1 MNIKFEISKELI
13 GKFHSILQNQLGK
26 TITGVNIRDYGNQ
39 YRFEFVDANTNGNW
53 HVELDRYG
61 TSDGIFRLY
70 CSSMF
75 LDIDIYSVKDLTR
88 FCKRI
93 DTVIEMQIEHVN
105 NR

>member
-13 GKFHSILQNQLGK
+13 RKFHSILQNQLGK
-26 TITGVNIRDYGNQ
+26 TIKDVNIRDWGNQ
-39 YRFEFVDANTNGNW
+39 YRFEFVDANDNGNW
-53 HVELDRYG
+53 HVELNRCG

-93 DTVIEMQIEHVN
+93 DAVIEMQIVHVN
-105 NR
+105 GR

>member
-26 TITGVNIRDYGNQ
+26 TITGVNIKDWNNQ
-39 YRFEFVDANTNGNW
+39 YRFEFFDVKDDGTW
-53 HVELDRYG
+53 HVELDKYG

-93 DTVIEMQIEHVN
+93 DKVIEMQIEHVN
-105 NR
+105 GR

>member
-26 TITGVNIRDYGNQ
+26 PITGVNIIDWCDQ

-88 FCKRI
+88 FRKRI
-93 DTVIEMQIEHVN
+93 DKVIEMQIEHVKN
-105 NR
+105 I

>member
-26 TITGVNIRDYGNQ
+26 TITSVNIIDWGNQ

-93 DTVIEMQIEHVN
+93 DKVIEMQIEHVKN
-105 NR
+105 I